1 MKFNEVNAVIT
12 EKMEDA
18 FMKKV
23 NKIFAIGLFLIML
36 VALNGCAK
44 DDTLV
49 VSSEQVI
56 TQTEEPNN
64 QTEEIATTEIPEEN
78 EIERDI
84 YINTISEEAKEKA
97 KTFPDVS
104 GELPEWKGTHI
115 VDKAEFAWSWV
126 IVETNPENVTPEHLK
141 ITEYDE
147 DTVLEIAEAGYN
159 YVRVSVDTRYFFTED
174 EYQSPQYAGQ
184 DFYGSIDTVNFD
196 QYENLDKLIE
206 WCIENDI
213 HVCLDCH
220 STVGGLMIGG
230 DEETTREKLFTPD
243 SDEQK
248 LFVRFWQI
256 ISKRYADI
264 DTNALSFNLYNE
276 PPNIV
281 TDNEDVYINLMNK
294 AIDEIQAITPNR
306 LIIVD
311 ALGYSTIGMEKVS
324 ELKANNLVIGFHM
337 YVNETTW
344 TEPGAVL
351 DIEACRI
358 ESSDRLNY
366 YNSWAEENNVR
377 WMLQEYGCSTYIP
390 QEQQIEYYKMVTETC
405 KSMEVPYC
413 LWAFNAGDFGICIWA
428 EDDKF
433 LTPGASYG
441 ETCAGHRINTELVKI
456 TTE

>member
-1 MKFNEVNAVIT
+1 
-12 EKMEDA
+12 
-18 FMKKV
+18 MKKH
-23 NKIFAIGLFLIML
+23 NKILALVLLAIM
-36 VALNGCAK
+36 VVVMNGC
-44 DDTLV
+44 DNDTV
-49 VSSEQVI
+49 VLSEQETLHSEPMTVI
-56 TQTEEPNN
+56 EVSKEDETVNN
-64 QTEEIATTEIPEEN
+64 
-78 EIERDI
+78 I
-84 YINTISEEAKEKA
+84 YINTISAEAKEKA

-104 GELPEWKGTHI
+104 GELPDWKGTHI
-115 VDKAEFAWSWV
+115 VDKAEFAWPWV

-147 DTVLEIAEAGYN
+147 ETVLEIAEAGYN
-159 YVRVSVDTRYFFTED
+159 YVRVSIDTRYFFTED
-174 EYQSPQYAGQ
+174 KYQSPEYAGQ
-184 DFYGSIDTVNFD
+184 NFYGSIDTVNLK
-196 QYENLDKLIE
+196 QYEELDRLIE
-206 WCIENDI
+206 WCIENNI

-230 DEETTREKLFTPD
+230 DEESTRVNLFTPD

-248 LFVRFWQI
+248 LFIKFWQTI
-256 ISKRYADI
+256 ANRYADI

-281 TDNEDVYINLMNK
+281 TDSQEVYIDLMNK
-294 AIDEIQAITPNR
+294 AIDEIQAVTPNR
-306 LIIVD
+306 LIVVD
-311 ALGYSTIGMEKVS
+311 ALGYSTIGIDKVS
-324 ELKANNLVIGFHM
+324 ELRANNLVIGFHM

-351 DIEACRI
+351 DLEACRT

-405 KSMEVPYC
+405 KSMDAPYC
-413 LWAFNAGDFGICIWA
+413 LWAFNAGDFGLCIWA

-433 LTPGASYG
+433 LTPGATYS
-441 ETCAGHRINTELVKI
+441 ETCAGHRINTELTII
-456 TTE
+456 TVN

>member
-1 MKFNEVNAVIT
+1 
-12 EKMEDA
+12 
-18 FMKKV
+18 MKKS
-23 NKIFAIGLFLIML
+23 NKFFYINIILIML
-36 VALNGCAK
+36 VVLGGCSKA
-44 DDTLV
+44 DDEVVMNEQVVTTEAVETDTLPEETETQI
-49 VSSEQVI
+49 EQ
-56 TQTEEPNN
+56 T
-64 QTEEIATTEIPEEN
+64 ATTEVPEED
-78 EIERDI
+78 EVIRDI
-84 YINTISEEAKEKA
+84 YINTISEEAKGKA

-104 GELPEWKGTHI
+104 GELPDWKGTHI

-126 IVETNPENVTPEHLK
+126 IVETNPENVTPEHLI

-147 DTVLEIAEAGYN
+147 DTVLELAETGYN
-159 YVRVSVDTRYFFTED
+159 FARVSVDTRYFFTED
-174 EYQSPQYAGQ
+174 GFLSPEYAGQ
-184 DFYGSIDTVNFD
+184 DFYGSIDTVNLN
-196 QYENLDKLIE
+196 QYENLDRLIE

-230 DEETTREKLFTPD
+230 DEEATREKLFTPD

-248 LFVRFWQI
+248 LFVQFWQTI
-256 ISKRYADI
+256 AKRYADI

-276 PPNIV
+276 PPNFV
-281 TDNEDVYINLMNK
+281 TDNEEVYIDLMNK
-294 AIDEIQAITPNR
+294 AIDEIQVITPNR
-306 LIIVD
+306 LIVVD

-351 DIEACRI
+351 DIEACRT

-390 QEQQIEYYKMVTETC
+390 QEQQMEYYKMVTETC
-405 KSMEVPYC
+405 KSMGTPYC
-413 LWAFNAGDFGICIWA
+413 LWAFNAGDFGLCIWA

-433 LTPGASYG
+433 LTPGASYD
-441 ETCAGHRINTELVKI
+441 ETCAGHRINTELAKI